1 MTVTRHWREVIPQTC
16 ETEFLDV
23 ESFITSQNGQGFL
36 SAHLKAAI
44 NVGENSAVISG
55 SQVVDGVS
63 TQYPTSYLVEND
75 LYVGADDGMFL
86 RFEEA
91 GLSST
96 PVAPLFW
103 FNKAPIFQQL
113 SDNQALAAVPCL
125 RLAKGGSFELSRDLS
140 ASESSDYVEIH
151 LTEKNGL
158 ISTVVVEIELDGST
172 TRTELGISPRDNEV
186 QVARPP
192 ARKIIE

>member
-1 MTVTRHWREVIPQTC
+1 MTMTQHWRGVISQLC

-44 NVGENSAVISG
+44 NVWENSAVISG

-75 LYVGADDGMFL
+75 SQVGDDEDMFL
-86 RFEEA
+86 LFAEA
-91 GLSST
+91 GLSNT

-103 FNKAPIFQQL
+103 
-113 SDNQALAAVPCL
+113 
-125 RLAKGGSFELSRDLS
+125 AKEATTF
-140 ASESSDYVEIH
+140 SSYP
-151 LTEKNGL
+151 
-158 ISTVVVEIELDGST
+158 T
-172 TRTELGISPRDNEV
+172 TRH
-186 QVARPP
+186 
-192 ARKIIE
+192 

>member
-1 MTVTRHWREVIPQTC
+1 MTQHWREVISQTC

-23 ESFITSQNGQGFL
+23 ESFITSQNGQGLL

-44 NVGENSAVISG
+44 NVWENSAVISG

-75 LYVGADDGMFL
+75 LCVGADDGMFL

-103 FNKAPIFQQL
+103 AKEATTFQQL
-113 SDNQALAAVPCL
+113 SDNQALAAVPCS
-125 RLAKGGSFELSRDLS
+125 RLAKGGIFELSTDLTGP
-140 ASESSDYVEIH
+140 ESSDYVEFH
-151 LTEKNGL
+151 LMK
-158 ISTVVVEIELDGST
+158 
-172 TRTELGISPRDNEV
+172 RM
-186 QVARPP
+186 A
-192 ARKIIE
+192 

>member
-75 LYVGADDGMFL
+75 PQVGDDEDLFL
-86 RFEEA
+86 LFAEA
-91 GLSST
+91 GLSNT

-103 FNKAPIFQQL
+103 AKEATTFQQL

>member
-23 ESFITSQNGQGFL
+23 EPFITSQNGQGFL

-44 NVGENSAVISG
+44 NVWENSAVTSG

-63 TQYPTSYLVEND
+63 TQYPTSYVVEND
-75 LYVGADDGMFL
+75 LYGCADDEMFR

-91 GLSST
+91 GHSST
-96 PVAPLFW
+96 PVAPLFRAKEATT
-103 FNKAPIFQQL
+103 FHQL

-125 RLAKGGSFELSRDLS
+125 RLAKGGSFELSGDLS
-140 ASESSDYVEIH
+140 ASASSDYVEI
-151 LTEKNGL
+151 
-158 ISTVVVEIELDGST
+158 
-172 TRTELGISPRDNEV
+172 
-186 QVARPP
+186 
-192 ARKIIE
+192 

>member
-1 MTVTRHWREVIPQTC
+1 MTVTKHWREVISQTC

-103 FNKAPIFQQL
+103 
-113 SDNQALAAVPCL
+113 
-125 RLAKGGSFELSRDLS
+125 AKEATTF
-140 ASESSDYVEIH
+140 SSYP
-151 LTEKNGL
+151 
-158 ISTVVVEIELDGST
+158 T
-172 TRTELGISPRDNEV
+172 TRH
-186 QVARPP
+186 
-192 ARKIIE
+192 

>member
-44 NVGENSAVISG
+44 NVWENSVAISG

-63 TQYPTSYLVEND
+63 IPDPASYLVEND
-75 LYVGADDGMFL
+75 PQVGDDEDLFL
-86 RFEEA
+86 LFAEA
-91 GLSST
+91 ELSNT

-103 FNKAPIFQQL
+103 AKEATTFQQL

>member
-23 ESFITSQNGQGFL
+23 ESFITSQNGQGLL

-44 NVGENSAVISG
+44 NVWENSAVISG

-103 FNKAPIFQQL
+103 
-113 SDNQALAAVPCL
+113 
-125 RLAKGGSFELSRDLS
+125 AKEATTF
-140 ASESSDYVEIH
+140 SSYP
-151 LTEKNGL
+151 
-158 ISTVVVEIELDGST
+158 T
-172 TRTELGISPRDNEV
+172 TRH
-186 QVARPP
+186 
-192 ARKIIE
+192 

>member
-44 NVGENSAVISG
+44 NVWENSAVVSG

-75 LYVGADDGMFL
+75 LCVGADDGMFL

-103 FNKAPIFQQL
+103 
-113 SDNQALAAVPCL
+113 
-125 RLAKGGSFELSRDLS
+125 AKEATTF
-140 ASESSDYVEIH
+140 SSYP
-151 LTEKNGL
+151 
-158 ISTVVVEIELDGST
+158 T
-172 TRTELGISPRDNEV
+172 TRH
-186 QVARPP
+186 
-192 ARKIIE
+192 

>member
-1 MTVTRHWREVIPQTC
+1 MTQHWREVISQTC
-16 ETEFLDV
+16 ETEFLEV

-36 SAHLKAAI
+36 SSHLKAAI
-44 NVGENSAVISG
+44 NVWENSAVISG
-55 SQVVDGVS
+55 SQVVNGVS

-75 LYVGADDGMFL
+75 LCVGADDGMFL
-86 RFEEA
+86 LFAEA

-96 PVAPLFW
+96 PVTPLFW

-113 SDNQALAAVPCL
+113 SGNQALAAVPCSQ
-125 RLAKGGSFELSRDLS
+125 LAKGGSFELSRDLS

>member
-1 MTVTRHWREVIPQTC
+1 M
-16 ETEFLDV
+16 
-23 ESFITSQNGQGFL
+23 
-36 SAHLKAAI
+36 A
-44 NVGENSAVISG
+44 ISG

-63 TQYPTSYLVEND
+63 IPDPASYLVEND
-75 LYVGADDGMFL
+75 SQVGDDEDMFL
-86 RFEEA
+86 LFAEA

-96 PVAPLFW
+96 PVTPLFW

-113 SDNQALAAVPCL
+113 SGNQALAAVPCSQ
-125 RLAKGGSFELSRDLS
+125 LAKGGSFELSRDLS

-172 TRTELGISPRDNEV
+172 TTTELGISPRDNEV

>member
-1 MTVTRHWREVIPQTC
+1 MTQHWREVISQTC
-16 ETEFLDV
+16 ETEFLEV

-44 NVGENSAVISG
+44 NVWENSAVISG

-75 LYVGADDGMFL
+75 LCVGADDGMFL
-86 RFEEA
+86 LFAEA

-96 PVAPLFW
+96 PVTPLFW

-113 SDNQALAAVPCL
+113 SGNQALAAVPCL

>member
-1 MTVTRHWREVIPQTC
+1 MTVTQHWREVISQTC
-16 ETEFLDV
+16 ETEFLEVD
-23 ESFITSQNGQGFL
+23 SFITSQNGRGFL
-36 SAHLKAAI
+36 NAHLKAAM
-44 NVGENSAVISG
+44 NVGGNSADIAG
-55 SQVVDGVS
+55 AQGRDGVS

-75 LYVGADDGMFL
+75 LCVGADDGMFL

-140 ASESSDYVEIH
+140 ASESSDYRSEVHTSELQSRGH
-151 LTEKNGL
+151 L
-158 ISTVVVEIELDGST
+158 
-172 TRTELGISPRDNEV
+172 
-186 QVARPP
+186 
-192 ARKIIE
+192 

>member
-44 NVGENSAVISG
+44 NVWENSAVISG

-75 LYVGADDGMFL
+75 LCVGADDGMFL
-86 RFEEA
+86 LFAEA

-96 PVAPLFW
+96 PVTPLFW

-113 SDNQALAAVPCL
+113 SGNQALAAVPCL
-125 RLAKGGSFELSRDLS
+125 RLAKGGSFELSGDSS
-140 ASESSDYVEIH
+140 ASASSDYVEIH

-172 TRTELGISPRDNEV
+172 TTTELGISPRDNEV

>member
-1 MTVTRHWREVIPQTC
+1 MTQHWREVISQTC
-16 ETEFLDV
+16 ETEFLEV

-44 NVGENSAVISG
+44 NVWENSAVISG

-75 LYVGADDGMFL
+75 LCVGADDGMFL
-86 RFEEA
+86 LFAEA

-96 PVAPLFW
+96 PVTPLFW

-113 SDNQALAAVPCL
+113 SGNQALAAVPCSQ
-125 RLAKGGSFELSRDLS
+125 LAKGGSFELSRDLS
-140 ASESSDYVEIH
+140 ASASSDYVEIH